1 MLILSKAL
9 VGIVAI
15 IHLYFL
21 TLQMF
26 LWTTP
31 FGLNTFKMTIE
42 DATIMEKIAANQGLY
57 NSFLAAGLIAGLIA
71 RSPVV
76 AKTLIVFCLICVIVA
91 GVYGAW
97 SVAPRILFIQSL
109 PALFALGTVVM
120 SGQQK
125 V

>member
-9 VGIVAI
+9 VSIVAV

-21 TLQMF
+21 ALQMF

-42 DATIMEKIAANQGLY
+42 DATIMEKLAANQGLY

-71 RSPVV
+71 RSPIV

-109 PALFALGTVVM
+109 PAMLALIAVVM